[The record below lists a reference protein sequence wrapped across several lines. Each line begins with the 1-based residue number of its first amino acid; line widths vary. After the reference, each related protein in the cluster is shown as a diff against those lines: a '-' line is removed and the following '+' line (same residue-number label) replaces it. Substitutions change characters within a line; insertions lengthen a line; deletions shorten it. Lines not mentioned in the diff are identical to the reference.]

1 MQSDWYRHFFHG
13 IALDFWRQVVP
24 PQQTLAE
31 ADFLEQTLAPA
42 GPARLIDVPSGNG
55 RHTLALAA
63 RGHRM
68 IAVDLADEF
77 IREVDAH
84 ARAAGLPVQCMLAD
98 MRELPGHSE
107 LDGAFCFGNSF
118 GYLDHGGTQAFL
130 AALARVLKPGARFVL
145 DTGIAA
151 ESLLPALERR
161 RWLRADD
168 IHLLIDNRYDAGA
181 SRLDTEY
188 TFIRGGTLETRTSCQ
203 HVYTV
208 AEIGRLLDQAGL
220 RVREHY
226 GSVDRQPFVLGHPRL
241 IVVAERR

>member
-84 ARAAGLPVQCMLAD
+84 ARAARALRARWCILLRQQLWLPGSRRYAGLPG
-98 MRELPGHSE
+98 R
-107 LDGAFCFGNSF
+107 
-118 GYLDHGGTQAFL
+118 
-130 AALARVLKPGARFVL
+130 AR
-145 DTGIAA
+145 
-151 ESLLPALERR
+151 
-161 RWLRADD
+161 
-168 IHLLIDNRYDAGA
+168 AGP
-181 SRLDTEY
+181 
-188 TFIRGGTLETRTSCQ
+188 
-203 HVYTV
+203 
-208 AEIGRLLDQAGL
+208 QAGGAL
-220 RVREHY
+220 R
-226 GSVDRQPFVLGHPRL
+226 PRH
-241 IVVAERR
+241 R